1 MYGPVGKVYI
11 SNPIYWRKVKVKRA
25 SSVTQLLKL
34 SFQFYAFQI
43 VHQKK
48 NLRPQNELI
57 TIRRILTS
65 FIPQPTN
72 INKLH

>member
-34 SFQFYAFQI
+34 NF
-43 VHQKK
+43 
-48 NLRPQNELI
+48 N
-57 TIRRILTS
+57 
-65 FIPQPTN
+65 
-72 INKLH
+72 